1 MWHKHVL
8 NWDAIEIVLRRIL
21 LVYHFDEY
29 FCHVKCFRAV
39 CVWFESLSHIFGFPF
54 CSLFWSVSTLCQYYS
69 VGVCFLYFCF
79 VQGRRSRHVAQARL
93 RSEHPTKDHRF
104 ALRRF
109 ACVLLFLDFFF
120 FLAAYFLPPSP
131 SSLNLLFLRFAFLRL
146 CIKKEVFGQIFWV
159 FMCLYLYSKAF
170 VSSFFLET

>member
-1 MWHKHVL
+1 MLFVC
-8 NWDAIEIVLRRIL
+8 I
-21 LVYHFDEY
+21 F
-29 FCHVKCFRAV
+29 FRSNV
-39 CVWFESLSHIFGFPF
+39 CVPSEFGSRVCPTRNQFLFLLSVPSLILVFATP
-54 CSLFWSVSTLCQYYS
+54 CQWYSVS
-69 VGVCFLYFCF
+69 VCFLYFCF